1 MSEQKDS
8 KRFFTNDREELLL
21 TIKRNPL
28 ILVGLIGLL
37 GAVLFSFTYGRH
49 PSQPINQL
57 TEPPSSPYAKNVSG
71 IGIVEASSKNIS
83 VGTFLPGIVNEI
95 FVQEG
100 HSVKKGDP
108 LFKLD
113 TRSAKADVDLKEQEV
128 RVAEESVHSFQAILD
143 EATDQFE
150 RASHLKGNL
159 AISQEEKKRREFA
172 QKRAEADV
180 RKAEADLDRAK
191 ASLTVSQVILD
202 KMTVYAP
209 TDGLIL
215 KIYTKVGE
223 SVGSSGALE
232 SILLM
237 GNNNPLYLRVQIDEN
252 DAWRFQPKT
261 KAKAF
266 LKSNKDISFPLKFVR
281 LDPYASPK
289 QNISGD
295 VQEFVDTRIIHAIYA
310 IDTSHIKHIEGTL
323 PLYIGQQLDV
333 FIETEKGT

>member
-1 MSEQKDS
+1 MSNPHNHKPLFTSDKEE
-8 KRFFTNDREELLL
+8 FFL
-21 TIKRNPL
+21 TMKRNPL
-28 ILVGLIGLL
+28 ILIGIIGLV
-37 GAVLFSFTYGRH
+37 GALLFSFTYGRQ
-49 PSQPINQL
+49 PQQPINQL
-57 TEPPSSPYAKNVSG
+57 TEPPSSPYARNVSG
-71 IGIVEASSKNIS
+71 IGIVEANSKNIS
-83 VGTFLPGIVNEI
+83 VGTFLPGIVEEI
-95 FVQEG
+95 FVTEG
-100 HSVKKGDP
+100 HTVKKGDP

-113 TRSAKADVDLKEQEV
+113 TRSEQADIDLKEQEV
-128 RVAEESVHSFQAILD
+128 RVAEESVNSLIATLD
-143 EATDQFE
+143 EAEDQFE

-172 QKRAEADV
+172 QKRAQADV
-180 RKAEADLDRAK
+180 RKAKADLDRAK
-191 ASLTVSQVILD
+191 ASLAVAKVTLD
-202 KMTVYAP
+202 KMTVHAP

-215 KIYTKVGE
+215 KIYAKAGE
-223 SVGSSGALE
+223 SVGASGASE

-237 GNNNPLYLRVQIDEN
+237 GNHNPLYLRVQIDEN

-261 KAKAF
+261 KATAF
-266 LKSNKDISFPLKFVR
+266 LKSNKDIAFPLTFVR

-310 IDTSHIKHIEGTL
+310 IDLSPLGKESDTY